1 VIAVVIGWTVFA
13 AALLLFAPG
22 ALILIALAVA
32 AATVLDVTEVLR
44 QVALANGTVAI
55 LAALVALSHAAIAVL
70 SVLALRRYGSSRW
83 QGRSVS

>member
-1 VIAVVIGWTVFA
+1 VIAVVIGWTVLA
-13 AALLLFAPG
+13 AALLLFGPG
-22 ALILIALAVA
+22 ALILIALAV
-32 AATVLDVTEVLR
+32 ATVLDVTEVLR

-70 SVLALRRYGSSRW
+70 PVLALRRYGSSQW